1 MKKRTYLLAILSFLA
16 TIGMVAC
23 VNEDDFDMDRV
34 AETHIH
40 PSLENNVIA
49 TEFKLSD
56 FFSFES
62 MADEENGVTVEFLKT
77 NDDHDSI
84 IMVLDKDMELLNED
98 FYSFQNDIEMDPVVL
113 NNGTMDLTYIKTLP
127 ITPGVNDI
135 ITLVD
140 WQDADAQVDAL
151 APDIHGG
158 ERRLDSVVLQDGVM
172 KIQVQALPMPIN
184 IQIRSNSLR
193 DENHQYLDTV
203 VLIPANS
210 TEAVLDFAGYG
221 VDIYPLND
229 GSGNFYVDLQY
240 KTFLDLS
247 VVDQASL
254 PNSCNFNFTLNFGD
268 RWSIDLAYGKMGYNE
283 FVLSDTVAISYFDDP
298 GFKDLFDSNTVD
310 LKSMTMEMRY
320 RTNIGMDGH
329 FDVSQMYAENRSGK
343 RISLFKDHQPKL
355 SIMKALSPTQPMESG
370 FISNEEL
377 GGADVRALEILPTS
391 VVYDG
396 LFSVEDNPA
405 AVSFV
410 YPRRS
415 YINLNVKTRIPIV
428 CQINNMESV
437 KNVSDFSFLQEE
449 GGVGDYID
457 NAVLKFD
464 LENNFPAT
472 IDLNIMIKDE
482 NNNVVDSLF
491 ETPLVISSANVD
503 ALGRVVSTS
512 KEQKEK
518 VLSNEKYQLLR
529 NAKKIAVKAVLNSAT
544 ATDGTRPHVLMQKEH
559 TLKVKM
565 GMKAQLDIHF

>member
-1 MKKRTYLLAILSFLA
+1 
-16 TIGMVAC
+16 MVAC
-23 VNEDDFDMDRV
+23 VNEDDFDMDRL

-77 NDDHDSI
+77 SDDHDSI
-84 IMVLDKDMELLNED
+84 IMVLDKDLELLNED
-98 FYSFQNDIEMDPVVL
+98 FNSFQNDIEMDPVVL
-113 NNGTMDLTYIKTLP
+113 NNGTMDLSYIKTLP

-135 ITLVD
+135 ITLID

-151 APDIHGG
+151 SPDIRGG

-203 VLIPANS
+203 VLIPANV
-210 TEAVLDFAGYG
+210 TEVILDFAGYG

-229 GSGNFYVDLQY
+229 GSGNFYVDLEY

-247 VVDQASL
+247 VVDQSSL

-268 RWSIDLAYGKMGYNE
+268 RWSIDLIYGKMGYNE

-320 RTNIGMDGH
+320 KTNIGMDGH
-329 FDVSQMYAENRSGK
+329 FDVSQMYTENRSGK

-377 GGADVRALEILPTS
+377 GGADVRALEILPNNI
-391 VVYDG
+391 VYSG

-410 YPRRS
+410 YPSRS
-415 YINLNVKTRIPIV
+415 YINLNIKTRIPIV

-437 KNVSDFSFLQEE
+437 KNISDFSFLQEE
-449 GGVGDYID
+449 GGVGDYLD

>member
-1 MKKRTYLLAILSFLA
+1 MKRKNYLLVFLSFLA

-23 VNEDDFDMDRV
+23 VNEDDFDMDRL

-77 NDDHDSI
+77 SDDHDSI
-84 IMVLDKDMELLNED
+84 IMVLDKDLELLNED
-98 FYSFQNDIEMDPVVL
+98 FNSFQNDIEMDPVVL
-113 NNGTMDLTYIKTLP
+113 NNGTMDLSYIKTLP

-135 ITLVD
+135 ITLID

-151 APDIHGG
+151 SPDIRGG

-203 VLIPANS
+203 VLIPANV
-210 TEAVLDFAGYG
+210 TEVILDFAGYG

-229 GSGNFYVDLQY
+229 GSGNFYVDLEY

-247 VVDQASL
+247 VVDQSSL

-268 RWSIDLAYGKMGYNE
+268 RWSIDLIYGKMGYNE

-320 RTNIGMDGH
+320 KTNIGMDGH
-329 FDVSQMYAENRSGK
+329 FDVSQMYTENRSGK

-377 GGADVRALEILPTS
+377 GGADVRALEILPNNI
-391 VVYDG
+391 VYSG

-410 YPRRS
+410 YPSRS
-415 YINLNVKTRIPIV
+415 YINLNIKTRIPIV
-428 CQINNMESV
+428 CQINNMESM

-482 NNNVVDSLF
+482 NDNVVDSLF

-529 NAKKIAVKAVLNSAT
+529 NAQKIAVKAVLNSAT
-544 ATDGTRPHVLMQKEH
+544 ATDGARPHVLMQKEH

>member
-1 MKKRTYLLAILSFLA
+1 
-16 TIGMVAC
+16 
-23 VNEDDFDMDRV
+23 
-34 AETHIH
+34 
-40 PSLENNVIA
+40 
-49 TEFKLSD
+49 
-56 FFSFES
+56 
-62 MADEENGVTVEFLKT
+62 
-77 NDDHDSI
+77 
-84 IMVLDKDMELLNED
+84 
-98 FYSFQNDIEMDPVVL
+98 
-113 NNGTMDLTYIKTLP
+113 
-127 ITPGVNDI
+127 
-135 ITLVD
+135 
-140 WQDADAQVDAL
+140 
-151 APDIHGG
+151 
-158 ERRLDSVVLQDGVM
+158 
-172 KIQVQALPMPIN
+172 
-184 IQIRSNSLR
+184 
-193 DENHQYLDTV
+193 
-203 VLIPANS
+203 
-210 TEAVLDFAGYG
+210 
-221 VDIYPLND
+221 
-229 GSGNFYVDLQY
+229 
-240 KTFLDLS
+240 
-247 VVDQASL
+247 
-254 PNSCNFNFTLNFGD
+254 
-268 RWSIDLAYGKMGYNE
+268 
-283 FVLSDTVAISYFDDP
+283 
-298 GFKDLFDSNTVD
+298 
-310 LKSMTMEMRY
+310 
-320 RTNIGMDGH
+320 MDGH

-343 RISLFKDHQPKL
+343 RISLFQDHQPKL

>member
-1 MKKRTYLLAILSFLA
+1 MKRKNYLLVFLSFLA

-23 VNEDDFDMDRV
+23 VNEDDFDMDRL

-77 NDDHDSI
+77 SDDHDSI
-84 IMVLDKDMELLNED
+84 IMVLDKDLELLNED
-98 FYSFQNDIEMDPVVL
+98 FNSFQNDIEMDPVVL
-113 NNGTMDLTYIKTLP
+113 NNGTMDLSYIKTLP

-135 ITLVD
+135 ITLID

-151 APDIHGG
+151 SPDIHGG

-203 VLIPANS
+203 VLIPANV
-210 TEAVLDFAGYG
+210 TEVILDFAGYG

-229 GSGNFYVDLQY
+229 GSGNFYVDLEY

-247 VVDQASL
+247 VVDQSSL

-268 RWSIDLAYGKMGYNE
+268 RWSIDLIYGKMGYNE
-283 FVLSDTVAISYFDDP
+283 FLLSDTVAISYFDDP

-320 RTNIGMDGH
+320 KTNIGMDGH

-377 GGADVRALEILPTS
+377 GGADVRALEILPNNI
-391 VVYDG
+391 VYSG

-410 YPRRS
+410 YPSRS
-415 YINLNVKTRIPIV
+415 YINLNIKTRIPIV
-428 CQINNMESV
+428 CQINNMESM

-482 NNNVVDSLF
+482 NDNVVDSLF

-529 NAKKIAVKAVLNSAT
+529 NAQKIAVKAVLNSAT